1 MSMYT
6 LLRNHPAPKME
17 EIEDAFQGNLCR
29 CTGYRPIL
37 EGYRTFAKDGGC
49 CGGKVNDFGCCMAGK
64 ENKVLGQGC
73 CGKKANG
80 AGCCMDGK
88 DDHAGLITSNLF
100 NPSEF
105 QPLDPTQEPIFPPE
119 LLTFPHELLV
129 TEIQLSHCIV
139 TTMFDQIDNS
149 RSAMEHQQQ
158 LSTTG
163 APGLG
168 LMEIDEGPG
177 KMLQSQRQS
186 QTQNNK
192 PQKQLCFKGERV
204 MWFQPSTLRELVA
217 LKAQYPSAKLVV
229 GNTEVGIE
237 MRLKNMLYP
246 VIIAPT
252 WIPEM
257 NSVQHTNEGISFGA
271 SCTLRRMEEVLQ
283 KAVAELPRYKSEVFQ
298 AVLEQLRWFAGPQIR
313 NVAAVGGN
321 IMTASPIS
329 DLNPVFMASGS
340 KLTLES
346 NEGSRTIKMDETFF
360 TSYRKTILKPQEI
373 LVSIE
378 IPFSRKSKNSFC
390 PVATMCNLSYKAIE
404 RAHKAMG
411 PNLLGPN
418 LLLHAGLHAKASLTD
433 GCLVS
438 VWESKTALVP
448 QLDGQTWLIRKASLA
463 LQRMLSLPSSEAG
476 RARDIRYL
484 AGQGSDLRQGQSQQ
498 RASVEGMARLEADP
512 HCSCRKS
519 PGCRR
524 RAEWPREAIS
534 ELQLCCEIAGAL
546 QVPTDVILVLQA
558 LVVCTVLLFTTATAG
573 ELCPSGKPAF
583 LASAALCICKKQ
595 GKHTHSELLEQTVLV
610 PSGEICLSRQEISKG
625 ITEEFAPEPRTRKG
639 LLVCLYSVAPTC
651 DQAFK
656 QASRREDDIAIVT
669 CGLRVLFQ
677 EGTDRVKE
685 IKLSYGGMAPT
696 TVLAVKTCQELVG
709 REWKENLLQEACHRL
724 AGEMNLSPS
733 APGGMVDFRRTLVLS
748 FFFKFYLTVLQ
759 KLHSEL
765 SENNNLGD
773 MVPSSYASAT
783 ELFRKDPINNVQLF
797 QEVPPGQSVED
808 TVGRPLVHLS
818 AGKQA
823 SGEAVYCDDI
833 PHYENELYLTLVTS
847 TKAHAKIVSIDAT
860 EAQKV
865 PGFVCFV
872 SAEDVPGSNVT
883 GIAND
888 ETVFAKDTATCVGH
902 IIGGVLADTQEHSRR
917 AARAVKITYEDL
929 PPIVTIQ
936 EAIEKQSFFETDRTI
951 VKGNIEKGFQE
962 ADHIV
967 EGEMYLGGQ
976 EHFYLETHCTIAV
989 PKGEDGEMELFV
1001 STQNLTKTQEFVA
1014 KALGVPSNRIVVRV
1028 KRMGGGFGGK
1038 ETRNTIVSTAVAVAA
1053 VKVGCPVRCMLD
1065 RDEDMLIS
1073 GGRHPFLGQYKV
1085 GFKKNGRITSLDV
1098 TYYSNGGNSV
1108 DLSHGDLIVDERAD
1122 LVCITETWAGG
1133 GDVALSQ
1140 LCPPGYLVQHCSRP
1154 EGRGGGVALVYRA
1167 SIHFTGLPVPSR
1179 PGLECLYLVLG
1190 NRDRLGILLVY
1201 RAPFCPTVSL
1211 PELMEIISDLVLR
1224 TPRMLVLGDFNLHAE
1239 TGLTGAAQDFMA
1251 SMTAMGLSQHVT
1263 GPTHERGHTLDLVFS
1278 TEQEEGGLRV
1288 SNLCLTPLSWSDH
1301 FLVRFVLESDFSLC
1315 KGVDPIVWVCPR
1327 SRMDPEGFLKAL
1339 GEFPADKTGAP
1350 VEALVELWNGEMNR
1364 AVDMIAP
1371 KRPLPPGRARSSP
1384 WYTPELRAMKQV
1396 GRRLERRWRKSRDES
1411 DRTHL
1416 RAHYRAYAVAV
1427 RAVKK
1432 RFFSASI
1439 ASSQCRP
1446 AELFRVVQGLVRP
1459 GPKEDLI
1466 PPSKA
1471 RCDDFAR
1478 HFREKIAQIR
1488 HELDTTIDSEV
1499 SKETPTLPSGPDLLD
1514 EFQLLWPD
1522 DVDKVLGR
1530 VRPTTC
1536 LLDPCPSWLINDS
1549 KHGIGT
1555 WILEVVN
1562 ASLREGWVPAPL
1574 KEAVVQPVLKK
1585 ASLDPEMA
1593 TNYRPVANI
1602 PFLGKVLER
1611 VVAGQI
1617 QALLD
1622 ETDYLDPLQSGF
1634 RPGLAGLGVGGT
1646 ALQWFRSYLNGRF
1659 QKVVLGDYGSAPWQ
1673 LCHGVP
1679 QGSILSPLL
1688 FNIYMKPLGEVIRRC
1703 GLRSHQYAD
1712 DTQLYLSFSTNPG
1725 EAVAVLNRCLAEVMG
1740 WMRANKLK
1748 LNPDKTEVLL
1758 VGGSGFGEGELNL
1771 VLNGVALPLRDKA
1784 RSLGV
1789 LLDPELSLEAQ
1800 VMDRAVLHMDNTY
1813 NIPNLRGTG
1822 IVCKT
1827 NLSSN
1832 TAFRGFGGPQG
1843 MMIAECWM
1851 SDIALKCG
1859 LPAEEVRKLNLYNE
1873 GDLTHFDQKLEGFT
1887 VPRCLEECLRNSDY
1901 HSRRKL
1907 IDEFNKQNRWKK
1919 RGMAIIP
1926 TKFGISFT
1934 VPFLNQAGAL
1944 VHVYTDGSVLLTHGG
1959 TEMGQGLHTK
1969 MIQVASRAL
1978 AIPTSKIHISETSTN
1993 TVPNASPTAAS
2004 VSSDINGMAVLN
2016 ACQTILKRLEPM
2028 KSANPKGSWEDW
2040 VCCCHYSVCICN
2052 P

>member
-1 MSMYT
+1 AAPAQEGEKMPWPGLPKRKGVVERDVDPETTLLTYLRRKLGLCGTKLGCGEGGCGACTVMISKFDSFQKKIIHYTANACLFPICALHRSAVTTVEGIGSTKTRLHPVQERIAKSHGSQCGFCTPGIVMSMYT

-64 ENKVLGQGC
+64 ENKV
-73 CGKKANG
+73 
-80 AGCCMDGK
+80 
-88 DDHAGLITSNLF
+88 GLITSNLF

-119 LLTFPHELLV
+119 LL
-129 TEIQLSHCIV
+129 
-139 TTMFDQIDNS
+139 
-149 RSAMEHQQQ
+149 
-158 LSTTG
+158 
-163 APGLG
+163 
-168 LMEIDEGPG
+168 
-177 KMLQSQRQS
+177 
-186 QTQNNK
+186 TQNNK

-378 IPFSRKSKNSFC
+378 IPFSRK
-390 PVATMCNLSYKAIE
+390 
-404 RAHKAMG
+404 
-411 PNLLGPN
+411 
-418 LLLHAGLHAKASLTD
+418 
-433 GCLVS
+433 
-438 VWESKTALVP
+438 
-448 QLDGQTWLIRKASLA
+448 
-463 LQRMLSLPSSEAG
+463 
-476 RARDIRYL
+476 
-484 AGQGSDLRQGQSQQ
+484 
-498 RASVEGMARLEADP
+498 
-512 HCSCRKS
+512 
-519 PGCRR
+519 
-524 RAEWPREAIS
+524 
-534 ELQLCCEIAGAL
+534 
-546 QVPTDVILVLQA
+546 
-558 LVVCTVLLFTTATAG
+558 G
-573 ELCPSGKPAF
+573 EYFS
-583 LASAALCICKKQ
+583 
-595 GKHTHSELLEQTVLV
+595 
-610 PSGEICLSRQEISKG
+610 
-625 ITEEFAPEPRTRKG
+625 
-639 LLVCLYSVAPTC
+639 
-651 DQAFK
+651 AFK

-765 SENNNLGD
+765 SENVSNNLGD

-1108 DLSHGDLIVDERAD
+1108 DLSHG
-1122 LVCITETWAGG
+1122 
-1133 GDVALSQ
+1133 
-1140 LCPPGYLVQHCSRP
+1140 
-1154 EGRGGGVALVYRA
+1154 
-1167 SIHFTGLPVPSR
+1167 
-1179 PGLECLYLVLG
+1179 
-1190 NRDRLGILLVY
+1190 
-1201 RAPFCPTVSL
+1201 
-1211 PELMEIISDLVLR
+1211 
-1224 TPRMLVLGDFNLHAE
+1224 
-1239 TGLTGAAQDFMA
+1239 
-1251 SMTAMGLSQHVT
+1251 
-1263 GPTHERGHTLDLVFS
+1263 
-1278 TEQEEGGLRV
+1278 
-1288 SNLCLTPLSWSDH
+1288 
-1301 FLVRFVLESDFSLC
+1301 
-1315 KGVDPIVWVCPR
+1315 
-1327 SRMDPEGFLKAL
+1327 
-1339 GEFPADKTGAP
+1339 
-1350 VEALVELWNGEMNR
+1350 
-1364 AVDMIAP
+1364 
-1371 KRPLPPGRARSSP
+1371 
-1384 WYTPELRAMKQV
+1384 
-1396 GRRLERRWRKSRDES
+1396 
-1411 DRTHL
+1411 
-1416 RAHYRAYAVAV
+1416 
-1427 RAVKK
+1427 
-1432 RFFSASI
+1432 
-1439 ASSQCRP
+1439 
-1446 AELFRVVQGLVRP
+1446 
-1459 GPKEDLI
+1459 
-1466 PPSKA
+1466 
-1471 RCDDFAR
+1471 
-1478 HFREKIAQIR
+1478 
-1488 HELDTTIDSEV
+1488 
-1499 SKETPTLPSGPDLLD
+1499 
-1514 EFQLLWPD
+1514 
-1522 DVDKVLGR
+1522 
-1530 VRPTTC
+1530 
-1536 LLDPCPSWLINDS
+1536 
-1549 KHGIGT
+1549 
-1555 WILEVVN
+1555 
-1562 ASLREGWVPAPL
+1562 
-1574 KEAVVQPVLKK
+1574 
-1585 ASLDPEMA
+1585 
-1593 TNYRPVANI
+1593 
-1602 PFLGKVLER
+1602 
-1611 VVAGQI
+1611 
-1617 QALLD
+1617 
-1622 ETDYLDPLQSGF
+1622 
-1634 RPGLAGLGVGGT
+1634 
-1646 ALQWFRSYLNGRF
+1646 
-1659 QKVVLGDYGSAPWQ
+1659 
-1673 LCHGVP
+1673 
-1679 QGSILSPLL
+1679 
-1688 FNIYMKPLGEVIRRC
+1688 
-1703 GLRSHQYAD
+1703 
-1712 DTQLYLSFSTNPG
+1712 
-1725 EAVAVLNRCLAEVMG
+1725 
-1740 WMRANKLK
+1740 
-1748 LNPDKTEVLL
+1748 
-1758 VGGSGFGEGELNL
+1758 
-1771 VLNGVALPLRDKA
+1771 
-1784 RSLGV
+1784 
-1789 LLDPELSLEAQ
+1789 

-2040 VCCCHYSVCICN
+2040 VLAAYHNCVSLSATGFYRIPDVGYDFKTNTGTPFCYFTYGVACSEVEIDCLTGDHKNLRTDIVMDVGTSLNPAIDIGQIEGAFVQGIGLFTLEELRYSPEGNLYTRGPGMYKIPAFGDIPTEFYVSLLRDCPNRKAIYSSKAVGEPPLFLSASVFYAIKDAIVSAREESGLKGPFRLDSPATPERIRNACVDVFTKLVG
-2052 P
+2052 